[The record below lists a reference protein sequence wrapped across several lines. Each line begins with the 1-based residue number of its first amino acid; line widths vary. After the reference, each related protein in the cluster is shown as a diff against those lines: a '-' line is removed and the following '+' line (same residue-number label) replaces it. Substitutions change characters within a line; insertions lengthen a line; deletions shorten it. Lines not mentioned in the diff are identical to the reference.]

1 MTRLPRL
8 ALLLIAAALGAVA
21 TVPVRAQGTDAR
33 AEVSSGRLQPLASPG
48 GLALVGLAGLPAEAP
63 PADATG
69 LAVVP
74 DASAQRVLNAAVEA
88 APMYY
93 AVRRG
98 VEVLTGPGTGGRVA
112 TLDLR
117 DGARLLDG
125 ADREW
130 ALVWTEAGRGYVR
143 TADLSNLWILIDK
156 SDRAAYVYRGAE
168 LADEIPIDVSASDGD
183 KVRRSSLNDPT
194 HWRIPEGVFFVTN
207 KNDRSQYYKAFVLN
221 YPNAEHGARGLRDGI
236 ITEAQYQA
244 IAVAERESRR
254 PPMNTGL
261 GGLIEIHGQG
271 TGRGRAWTRGCVAL
285 RNVHM
290 DDLWDVVQVGT
301 PVVIED

>member
-1 MTRLPRL
+1 
-8 ALLLIAAALGAVA
+8 
-21 TVPVRAQGTDAR
+21 
-33 AEVSSGRLQPLASPG
+33 
-48 GLALVGLAGLPAEAP
+48 
-63 PADATG
+63 
-69 LAVVP
+69 
-74 DASAQRVLNAAVEA
+74 
-88 APMYY
+88 MYY
-93 AVRRG
+93 AARRG
-98 VEVLTGPGTGGRVA
+98 VEVLSGPGTGGPVT

-117 DGARLLDG
+117 DGARVLDG

-143 TADLSNLWILIDK
+143 TADLSNVWILVDK
-156 SDRAAYVYRGAE
+156 SDRTAYVYRGAE
-168 LADEIPIDVSASDGD
+168 LADELPIDVSASEGD

-194 HWRIPEGVFFVTN
+194 HWRIPEGVFFVTG

-221 YPNAEHGARGLRDGI
+221 YPNAAHGARGLRDGI
-236 ITEAQYQA
+236 ITEAQYEA
-244 IAVAERESRR
+244 IVAAERESRR

-301 PVVIED
+301 PVVIEE